1 MTFRKNRH
9 GEAGYTIVEL
19 LMACVIFPIIV
30 VGVTNAIG
38 AVQKSYKTA
47 RELNEIYA
55 VLSACPELDRAL
67 DFANITSTTNC
78 SPNNTFKA
86 EGAGANIYS
95 YNPVLT
101 ITDTTALPT
110 GDPLKSIPDSKIVNI
125 TTGFIHSDAPD
136 LQLRMLIARNGI
148 AQQ

>member
-1 MTFRKNRH
+1 MTMQNPKQDQH
-9 GEAGYTIVEL
+9 GFTLIEL
-19 LMACVIFPIIV
+19 LIACVVFPLIV
-30 VGVTNAIG
+30 VGVTNAVN
-38 AVQKSYKTA
+38 AVQQSYKTA

-78 SPNNTFKA
+78 SPNNTFSA
-86 EGAGANIYS
+86 EGAGSYS
-95 YNPVLT
+95 YSYSPVLT
-101 ITDTTALPT
+101 ITDTTTLPVA
-110 GDPLKSIPDSKIVNI
+110 DPLRAIPDSKVVNI
-125 TTGFIHSDAPD
+125 TTGFIHSNAPD